1 MCEIIL
7 YPHLALVLLI
17 LGSINEFS
25 DARASFRTGF
35 YPKNQRTAGEKNGIK
50 GTPKQ
55 SRGIS
60 ALLFFLAKTE
70 SYWRLPP
77 SSTFVP
83 IPPAM
88 AFL

>member
-1 MCEIIL
+1 
-7 YPHLALVLLI
+7 LALVLLI

-55 SRGIS
+55 SRGIKRS
-60 ALLFFLAKTE
+60 
-70 SYWRLPP
+70 
-77 SSTFVP
+77 
-83 IPPAM
+83 
-88 AFL
+88 AFLFGENGELLAAAAEFDLGSHASCQSFPVDVVG